1 MTSADGKKIAFW
13 YKSIAFLIFLLLIT
27 SGLIRLA
34 ETGLT
39 ITNWRG
45 FMALFPPLTDA
56 QWHDIY
62 HKFSNSALYNEAI
75 DLQSFKSSF
84 IVAYIHQFLR
94 IIAAIT
100 VLLPFI
106 FFIASKSFDKANLF
120 KASLLIVLTAV
131 YLTVMWQLNQV
142 EFLQP
147 HRIISYQHAAYLV
160 FAVMIFG
167 ISFWFS
173 LDVKPKPF
181 QYANGAKELKVWLSL
196 FLVVL
201 TLQIMYGAFVASLHS
216 GHIYNT
222 FPKMYQF
229 WFPPELWLMR
239 PFAINFFENMVTVQ
253 WIHRLLATLLVL
265 MAIGMWIRSYQ
276 IDTTFYTKKWILAVF
291 ALILAQYMIGVFT
304 LVYHVPVW
312 LGVLHKAI
320 AIVLFGVVIAA
331 IHRLKFVPYGH
342 D

>member
-13 YKSIAFLIFLLLIT
+13 YRSIALLIFLLLIT

-34 ETGLT
+34 ETGLA
-39 ITNWRG
+39 ITEWRE
-45 FMALFPPLTDA
+45 FTALLPPVTDA
-56 QWHDIY
+56 QWLDIY
-62 HKFSNSALYNEAI
+62 HKFSNSALFNEAI
-75 DLQSFKSSF
+75 DLQTFKSSF
-84 IVAYIHQFLR
+84 IVAYIHQSLS
-94 IIAAIT
+94 IIAALT

-106 FFIASKSFDKANLF
+106 YFIASKSFDKANLF
-120 KASLLIVLTAV
+120 KASLLIVLIAV
-131 YLTVMWQLNQV
+131 YITVMWQMNQV
-142 EFLQP
+142 ELLQP

-167 ISFWFS
+167 LSIWFS
-173 LDVKPKPF
+173 LDVKSKPF
-181 QYANGAKELKVWLSL
+181 QNARGAKELKVWLSL

-201 TLQIMYGAFVASLHS
+201 TLQIMYGAFVASLHA

-229 WFPPELWLMR
+229 WFPPELWLMQ
-239 PFAINFFENMVTVQ
+239 PFTINFFENMVTVQ
-253 WIHRLLATLLVL
+253 WIHRLLATLLAL

-276 IDTTFYTKKWILAVF
+276 TDTTFYTKKWILAVF

-312 LGVLHKAI
+312 LGVLHQAM
-320 AIVLFGVVIAA
+320 AMVLFGVVIAA
-331 IHRLKFVPYGH
+331 IHRFKFVG
-342 D
+342 